1 MTAATVVAVAA
12 HLAEAVALAAIA
24 VVIDLNLVA
33 HLALKAIVVVI
44 ASRVVAIDLK
54 TVAHLLLALKDV
66 LKVAAIS
73 VKKLAQK
80 AVLSNGVISAA
91 NNAASPLAVVKP
103 ALSPV
108 AINALTI
115 VAATAPTHATAAPHA
130 HLAVTMH
137 AVVPVIVLPAAPKW
151 WVLATSNHTMRAVT
165 QHPSALAPKC

>member
-1 MTAATVVAVAA
+1 MAVVAHLVAVVA
-12 HLAEAVALAAIA
+12 ALAAIA
-24 VVIDLNLVA
+24 VVIVLNLVA
-33 HLALKAIVVVI
+33 HLVLKATEVVT
-44 ASRVVAIDLK
+44 ASKAVAIVLK
-54 TVAHLLLALKDV
+54 TVAHLLLALKDA

-73 VKKLAQK
+73 VQKLAQK

-91 NNAASPLAVVKP
+91 NNAASPLAEVKP

-115 VAATAPTHATAAPHA
+115 AAATASTHAKAAPHA

-151 WVLATSNHTMRAVT
+151 WVLATSNHTMRAVM